1 MSTKTKQTENQ
12 AESGNLVKPVLA
24 NRCSFV
30 PYGEVENR
38 CTKCGYITW
47 VDESKTFDEIV
58 EDMHK
63 SGYPKPDCYNVC

>member
-1 MSTKTKQTENQ
+1 MTKQTENQ

-38 CTKCGYITW
+38 CTKCGYITC
-47 VDESKTFDEIV
+47 VDKSKTFAEKV
-58 EDMHK
+58 FR
-63 SGYPKPDCYNVC
+63 YRA